1 MIKISNISFSYNK
14 NKRVL
19 KNISLDINEGECV
32 ILLGPNGV
40 GKSTLISLLLG
51 SNKPQE
57 GNIYFDETPIK
68 ELTPKVKAD
77 YLAYI
82 PQLIEGTDLTVF
94 DTILLGRLP
103 YYKVY
108 PNKED
113 KALVDTFIEKF
124 KLEELREKQT
134 NQISGGERQIVSI
147 ARGFIQ
153 DSKVIIFDEPTSN
166 LDISTQ
172 LRVLNLIKEEKN
184 NQKSFLIS
192 MHDINQ
198 ALQIG
203 DKFVFLKDGEV
214 YKVVSKEEIT
224 EEIINNVYNV
234 HSKIIKSEEG
244 DFIIYEE

>member
-1 MIKISNISFSYNK
+1 MIKLENISFSYTK
-14 NKRVL
+14 NKPVL
-19 KNISLDINEGECV
+19 KNISLDINDGECV

-51 SNKPQE
+51 ANKPQE
-57 GNIYFDETPIK
+57 GNIYFDNTPIK
-68 ELTPKVKAD
+68 EMKSKDKAAQI
-77 YLAYI
+77 AYI

-94 DTILLGRLP
+94 DTVLLGRLP
-103 YYKVY
+103 YYKIY
-108 PNKED
+108 PT
-113 KALVDTFIEKF
+113 KADIDLVDSYLNKF
-124 KLEELREKQT
+124 NLVELKEKQT
-134 NQISGGERQIVSI
+134 NEISGGERQIVSI

-153 DSKVIIFDEPTSN
+153 DSKTIIFDEPTSN

-172 LRVLNLIKEEKN
+172 LRVINFIKEEKKN
-184 NQKSFLIS
+184 KSFLIS

-234 HSKIIKSEEG
+234 HSKIIKSERG

>member
-1 MIKISNISFSYNK
+1 MIKLENISFSYTK
-14 NKRVL
+14 NKPVL
-19 KNISLDINEGECV
+19 KNISLDINDGECV

-51 SNKPQE
+51 ANKPQE
-57 GNIYFDETPIK
+57 GNIYFDNTPIK
-68 ELTPKVKAD
+68 EMKSKDKAAQI
-77 YLAYI
+77 AYI

-94 DTILLGRLP
+94 DTVLLGRLP
-103 YYKVY
+103 YYKIY
-108 PNKED
+108 PT
-113 KALVDTFIEKF
+113 KADIDLVDSYLNKF
-124 KLEELREKQT
+124 NLVELKEKQT
-134 NQISGGERQIVSI
+134 NEISGGERQIVSI

-153 DSKVIIFDEPTSN
+153 DSKTIIFDEPTSN

-172 LRVLNLIKEEKN
+172 LRVINFIKEEKKN
-184 NQKSFLIS
+184 KSFLIS

-224 EEIINNVYNV
+224 EENINNVYNV
-234 HSKIIKSEEG
+234 HSKIIKSERG

>member
-1 MIKISNISFSYNK
+1 MIKLENISFSYTK
-14 NKRVL
+14 NKPVL
-19 KNISLDINEGECV
+19 KNISLDINDGECV

-51 SNKPQE
+51 ANKPQE
-57 GNIYFDETPIK
+57 GNIYFDNIPIK
-68 ELTPKVKAD
+68 EMKSKDKAAQI
-77 YLAYI
+77 AYI

-94 DTILLGRLP
+94 DTVLLGRLP
-103 YYKVY
+103 YYKIY
-108 PNKED
+108 PTKTD
-113 KALVDTFIEKF
+113 IDLVDSYLNKF
-124 KLEELREKQT
+124 NLSDLKEKQT
-134 NQISGGERQIVSI
+134 NEISGGERQIVSI

-153 DSKVIIFDEPTSN
+153 DSKTIIFDEPTSN

-172 LRVLNLIKEEKN
+172 LRVINFIKEEKKN
-184 NQKSFLIS
+184 KSFLIS

-224 EEIINNVYNV
+224 EEIINNVYDV
-234 HSKIIKSEEG
+234 HSKIIKSEIG

>member
-1 MIKISNISFSYNK
+1 MIKLENISFSYTK
-14 NKRVL
+14 NKPVL
-19 KNISLDINEGECV
+19 KNISLDINDGECV

-51 SNKPQE
+51 ANKPQE
-57 GNIYFDETPIK
+57 GNIYFDNTPIK
-68 ELTPKVKAD
+68 EMKSKDKAAQI
-77 YLAYI
+77 AYI

-94 DTILLGRLP
+94 DTVLLGRLP
-103 YYKVY
+103 YYKIY
-108 PNKED
+108 PTKTD
-113 KALVDTFIEKF
+113 IDLVDSYLNKF
-124 KLEELREKQT
+124 NLVELKEKQT
-134 NQISGGERQIVSI
+134 NEISGGERQIVSI

-153 DSKVIIFDEPTSN
+153 DSKTIIFDEPTSN

-172 LRVLNLIKEEKN
+172 LRVINFIKEEKKN
-184 NQKSFLIS
+184 KSFLIS

-234 HSKIIKSEEG
+234 HSKIIKSERG

>member
-1 MIKISNISFSYNK
+1 MIKLENISFSYTK
-14 NKRVL
+14 NKPVL
-19 KNISLDINEGECV
+19 KNISLDINDGECV

-51 SNKPQE
+51 ANKPQE
-57 GNIYFDETPIK
+57 GNIYFDSTPIK
-68 ELTPKVKAD
+68 EMKSKDKAAQI
-77 YLAYI
+77 AYI

-94 DTILLGRLP
+94 DTVLLGRLP
-103 YYKVY
+103 YYKIY
-108 PNKED
+108 PTKTD
-113 KALVDTFIEKF
+113 IDLVDSYLNKF
-124 KLEELREKQT
+124 NLSDLKEKQT
-134 NQISGGERQIVSI
+134 NEISGGERQIVSI

-153 DSKVIIFDEPTSN
+153 DSKTIIFDEPTSN

-172 LRVLNLIKEEKN
+172 LRVINFIKEEKKN
-184 NQKSFLIS
+184 KSFLIS

-234 HSKIIKSEEG
+234 HSKIIKSERG

>member
-1 MIKISNISFSYNK
+1 MIKLENISFSYTK
-14 NKRVL
+14 NKPVL
-19 KNISLDINEGECV
+19 KNISLDINDGECV

-51 SNKPQE
+51 ANKPQE
-57 GNIYFDETPIK
+57 GNIYFDNTPIK
-68 ELTPKVKAD
+68 EMKSKDKAAQI
-77 YLAYI
+77 AYI

-94 DTILLGRLP
+94 DTVLLGRLP
-103 YYKVY
+103 YYKIY
-108 PNKED
+108 PTKTD
-113 KALVDTFIEKF
+113 IDLVDSYLNKF
-124 KLEELREKQT
+124 NLSDLKEKQT
-134 NQISGGERQIVSI
+134 NEISGGERQIVSI

-153 DSKVIIFDEPTSN
+153 DSKTIIFDEPTSN

-172 LRVLNLIKEEKN
+172 LRVINFIKEEKKN
-184 NQKSFLIS
+184 KSFLIS

-234 HSKIIKSEEG
+234 HSKIIKSERG

>member
-1 MIKISNISFSYNK
+1 MIKLENISFSYTK
-14 NKRVL
+14 NKPVL
-19 KNISLDINEGECV
+19 KNISLDINDGECV

-51 SNKPQE
+51 ANKPQE
-57 GNIYFDETPIK
+57 GNIYFDNTPIK
-68 ELTPKVKAD
+68 EMKSKDKAAQI
-77 YLAYI
+77 AYI

-94 DTILLGRLP
+94 DTVLLGRLP
-103 YYKVY
+103 YYKIY
-108 PNKED
+108 PT
-113 KALVDTFIEKF
+113 KADIDLVDSYLNKF
-124 KLEELREKQT
+124 NLVELKEKQT
-134 NQISGGERQIVSI
+134 NEISGGERQIVSI

-153 DSKVIIFDEPTSN
+153 DSKTIIFDEPTSN

-172 LRVLNLIKEEKN
+172 LRVINFIKEEKKN
-184 NQKSFLIS
+184 KSFLIS

-224 EEIINNVYNV
+224 EEIINNVCNV
-234 HSKIIKSEEG
+234 HSKIIKSERG

>member
-1 MIKISNISFSYNK
+1 MIKLENISFSYTK
-14 NKRVL
+14 NKLVL
-19 KNISLDINEGECV
+19 KNISLDINDGECV

-51 SNKPQE
+51 ANKPQE
-57 GNIYFDETPIK
+57 GNIYFDNIPIK
-68 ELTPKVKAD
+68 EMKSKDKAAQI
-77 YLAYI
+77 AYI

-94 DTILLGRLP
+94 DTVLLGRLP
-103 YYKVY
+103 YYKIY
-108 PNKED
+108 PTKTD
-113 KALVDTFIEKF
+113 IDLVDSYLYKF
-124 KLEELREKQT
+124 NLVELKEKQT
-134 NQISGGERQIVSI
+134 NEISGGERQIVSI

-153 DSKVIIFDEPTSN
+153 DSKTIIFDEPTSN

-172 LRVLNLIKEEKN
+172 LRVINFIKEEKKN
-184 NQKSFLIS
+184 KSFLIS

-234 HSKIIKSEEG
+234 HSKIIKSERG